1 MEIEVPSLM
10 ILNGAQGAGKSHAIK
25 YIMHKLRNTFKYGL
39 VFTNTFFDDNPFDYI
54 PSEYIH
60 PEYDEDV
67 LNNLMDI
74 QKKLIEK
81 DVINEAFVIFDDCM
95 DDPNQFQS
103 SALKRLT
110 TQLRHYHI
118 TVIFSTQYA
127 NHLPPRMRTNAMA
140 IIIFK
145 TDTEVSLRALY
156 QSYGQHFESFHS
168 FKKFLM
174 KNIGNHKFVYYKKNS
189 KNKYQVMLAPKN
201 IPKFKIKY

>member
-1 MEIEVPSLM
+1 MDLEVPSLI
-10 ILNGAQGAGKSHAIK
+10 ILNGSQGAGKSHCIK
-25 YIMHKLRNTFKYGL
+25 YIMYQLRHTFKYGL
-39 VFTNTFFDDNPFDYI
+39 VFTNTFFDDNPFSYI
-54 PSEYIH
+54 PNEFIH

-74 QKKLIEK
+74 QKKLIS
-81 DVINEAFVIFDDCM
+81 DGIINEAFVIFDDCL

-127 NHLPPRMRTNAMA
+127 NLLPPRMRTNAMA
-140 IIIFK
+140 IIIFQ
-145 TDTEVSLRALY
+145 TDTQVSLMALY
-156 QSYGQHFESFHS
+156 NSYGQHFESFNH
-168 FKKFLM
+168 FRKFLM
-174 KNIGNHKFVYYKKNS
+174 KNIGNHKFVYYKKNC